1 MIEGAKALTANI
13 KNIARILSKEGR
25 QFNTHLVNQFSSI
38 WQTILKE
45 PFNGV
50 DLNSIN
56 PEHLIFYQSVAHT
69 INWMQDQEKDR
80 YRLLRIYLQILVK
93 AANSDDKNQ
102 IEPRVIE
109 TLNEFNI
116 DIPKRLYGV
125 IGSLKTW
132 TRVKLPVLKYREVL
146 DLAEVQETAFRVSY
160 ELRRKNK
167 MKGKQNENNQNSL
180 IDILGENNKK
190 SPVDIRWTT
199 LAPLK
204 MYALLKGPR
213 YQTPERIY
221 PPMGKAVSKGI
232 AEVFGIQLGE
242 SVNDY
247 MISRDLHLKLANSA
261 GTSIWDI
268 NSGFYKLAGGS

>member
-1 MIEGAKALTANI
+1 MIEDAKALAANI

-25 QFNTHLVNQFSSI
+25 QFNIHLINQFNSI
-38 WQTILKE
+38 WQTNLEK
-45 PFNGV
+45 PLNGV

-69 INWMQDQEKDR
+69 TNWMQDQEKDR
-80 YRLLRIYLQILVK
+80 YHLLCIYLQILIK
-93 AANSDDKNQ
+93 AANLDDKNQ
-102 IEPRVIE
+102 VEPRVVE

-132 TRVKLPVLKYREVL
+132 TRVKLPSLKHREIL
-146 DLAEVQETAFRVSY
+146 DLAEVQEIAFRVSY
-160 ELRRKNK
+160 KLRREKNK
-167 MKGKQNENNQNSL
+167 RKQNESDQNSHTSMR
-180 IDILGENNKK
+180 GGNKEP
-190 SPVDIRWTT
+190 PVDIRWTT

-204 MYALLKGPR
+204 MYALLKGPK
-213 YQTPERIY
+213 YKTPEQIY

-232 AEVFGIQLGE
+232 AEVFGIHLGE
-242 SVNDY
+242 SANDY
-247 MISRDLHLKLANSA
+247 MISRDLHLKLANAA

-268 NSGFYKLAGGS
+268 NSGFYRLAGGS